1 MQHLVLKLKTGSLAR
16 NILKI
21 FEKALLDKITIQF
34 PLLNW
39 NQSEVPGHECIGI
52 LSEPN
57 IQWMEHPL
65 SHCPARLSEFNL
77 SWVTFL
83 KRTWECCKNLQTQF
97 FGFLLLLLGF
107 LLIKSRMFFLLAL
120 KKEGRRVPFQSQL
133 GEQLDDLSVS
143 EESNALILRHY
154 KIPDLPH

>member
-1 MQHLVLKLKTGSLAR
+1 
-16 NILKI
+16 
-21 FEKALLDKITIQF
+21 
-34 PLLNW
+34 
-39 NQSEVPGHECIGI
+39 
-52 LSEPN
+52 
-57 IQWMEHPL
+57 MEHPL
-65 SHCPARLSEFNL
+65 SHCPACLSEFNL
-77 SWVTFL
+77 SLVMFL
-83 KRTWECCKNLQTQF
+83 KRTCECCKNLQTQF
-97 FGFLLLLLGF
+97 IGFLLLLLGF